1 MVLIN
6 DSTPLVLSQQILTCL
21 RLRPI
26 SIFHA
31 YGPDPDPDPDLDIV
45 NILYILLLHKL
56 INRHEKHEAF
66 NLLVNNIAIRRYIEF
81 YLITLHS
88 SMGFLI

>member
-31 YGPDPDPDPDLDIV
+31 YGPDPDLDIV

-88 SMGFLI
+88 SMGFLFIVII

>member
-31 YGPDPDPDPDLDIV
+31 YGPDLDIV

-88 SMGFLI
+88 SMGFLFIVII